1 MQRENAML
9 RKKHEAEM
17 IKVHHETWQLMT
29 SLQETQDCRDN
40 AEADLADLREK
51 FDQKRLEA
59 DELRLQSN
67 VFQEQLTQAL
77 MRAEDEHDRRAG
89 LEKAHSDLQS
99 ELANLSIVFYYYLI
113 LNYQI

>member
-9 RKKHEAEM
+9 REDHEAEM
-17 IKVHHETWQLMT
+17 IKVHHETQQLMT
-29 SLQETQDCRDN
+29 SLQQTQDCRDN
-40 AEADLADLREK
+40 AEADLREK

-59 DELRLQSN
+59 DELHLQLN
-67 VFQEQLTQAL
+67 VFEEQLTQAL
-77 MRAEDEHDRRAG
+77 MRAEDEHARRAD

-99 ELANLSIVFYYYLI
+99 ELAKVSTVFYYYLV